1 MKRVAVTTFV
11 TILVFAP
18 VVALAHTGHDDASG
32 LAHGFVHPV
41 SGIDH
46 VLAMVA
52 VGLLAAQYGGRA
64 LWLVPLSFVV
74 AMAIA
79 GVIGMAGIVIPVAE
93 VGIGV
98 SVVVLGLA
106 IAFQL
111 RPPTFVAM
119 AVVGFFALFHG
130 YAHGAELP
138 DGRPHDGRAPDY
150 DDWTTPRP
158 DGGRGLNGDILLWN
172 PVLDRAFEISS
183 MGIRVDPETLVRQL
197 KIRGLEHR
205 LEFPFHRMLVAGELP
220 QSIGGG
226 LGSHGCACSSC
237 VPRTSE
243 K

>member
-1 MKRVAVTTFV
+1 MLMKRVAVTTFV

-79 GVIGMAGIVIPVAE
+79 GVIGMAGIVAPVAE

-98 SVVVLGLA
+98 SVVVLWLA

-111 RPPTFVAM
+111 RPPTLVAT

-130 YAHGAELP
+130 YAHGTELP
-138 DGRPHDGRAPDY
+138 DGI
-150 DDWTTPRP
+150 T
-158 DGGRGLNGDILLWN
+158 GLSFALGFLLATALLHGTG
-172 PVLDRAFEISS
+172 VGLGLLMQRQASS
-183 MGIRVDPETLVRQL
+183 R
-197 KIRGLEHR
+197 R
-205 LEFPFHRMLVAGELP
+205 LIQA
-220 QSIGGG
+220 GGG
-226 LGSHGCACSSC
+226 AMALVGIAMLASFL
-237 VPRTSE
+237 
-243 K
+243 

>member
-79 GVIGMAGIVIPVAE
+79 GVIGMAGIVAPVAE

-98 SVVVLGLA
+98 SVVVLWLA

-111 RPPTFVAM
+111 RPPTLVAT

-130 YAHGAELP
+130 YAHGTELP
-138 DGRPHDGRAPDY
+138 DGI
-150 DDWTTPRP
+150 T
-158 DGGRGLNGDILLWN
+158 GLSFALGFLLATALLHGTG
-172 PVLDRAFEISS
+172 VGLGLLMQRQASS
-183 MGIRVDPETLVRQL
+183 R
-197 KIRGLEHR
+197 R
-205 LEFPFHRMLVAGELP
+205 LIQA
-220 QSIGGG
+220 GGG
-226 LGSHGCACSSC
+226 AMALVGIAMLASFL
-237 VPRTSE
+237 
-243 K
+243 